1 MNLTR
6 LFSLLVACLA
16 LGCAKREIPAA
27 AKEHRAILY
36 FDGEGRFQMDYEGT
50 GLLQLASTRDDALV
64 FKAMHLDH
72 WTEKDFLDEKRVD
85 SSFEGKLTQSGDD
98 VRIDLK
104 VKNKVKF
111 EIRILGISQ
120 KDYQTSPPLVIERVY
135 SPGDHELVVEGTVVE
150 RYEKQ

>member
-6 LFSLLVACLA
+6 PFSLLVACLA
-16 LGCAKREIPAA
+16 LGCTKREMPAP

-36 FDGEGRFQMDYEGT
+36 FDGDGRFQMDYEGT
-50 GLLQLASTRDDALV
+50 GLLQLSSTRDDALV
-64 FKAMHLDH
+64 FKAMHLEH
-72 WTEKDFLDEKRVD
+72 WTEKDFLNEKWVD

-104 VKNKVKF
+104 IKNKVKF
-111 EIRILGISQ
+111 EIRVLGISPKGSQ
-120 KDYQTSPPLVIERVY
+120 ASAPLLIEHTY
-135 SPGDHELVVEGTVVE
+135 SPGDHELVVEGAVVE